1 MKTRLILASLL
12 TLATFSLFAQ
22 EEKEPVKKYGFKSAI
37 IKLSSDVMGQAVEST
52 VYIDDYGAKE
62 CQKVK
67 VSIPGMGDIETATI
81 MKDGKAWSVNYTM
94 KQVQEVDMSANEKL
108 NFLELTDEVR
118 KQYNIQEVGVEKV
131 LDLECKVYTLENEAQ
146 GVKAKIKGWIY
157 KGMTLKSV
165 TEAAGMT
172 ISVVPVEF
180 KENAIVL
187 PQVFDVPKY

>member
-81 MKDGKAWSVNYTM
+81 AKDGKAWSVNYTM
-94 KQVQEVDMSANEKL
+94 KQVQEVDMSSNDKL
-108 NFLELTDEVR
+108 NFLELTDEIR
-118 KQYNIQEVGVEKV
+118 KKYNIQEAGVEKV
-131 LDLECKVYTLENEAQ
+131 LDLECQVYTLENEAQ

-157 KGMTLKSV
+157 KGMTLKSE

-172 ISVVPVEF
+172 ITVTPVEF
-180 KENAIVL
+180 KENAVVL

>member
-67 VSIPGMGDIETATI
+67 VSIPGMGDKETATI
-81 MKDGKAWSVNYTM
+81 AKDGKSWSVNYTM
-94 KQVQEVDMSANEKL
+94 KQVQEVDMSASDKL
-108 NFLELTDEVR
+108 NFLELTDEIR
-118 KQYNIQEVGVEKV
+118 KKYNIQEAGVEKV
-131 LDLECKVYTLENEAQ
+131 LDLECQVYTLENEAQ

-157 KGMTLKSV
+157 KGMTLKSE

-172 ISVVPVEF
+172 ITVTPVEF
-180 KENAIVL
+180 KENAVVL

>member
-81 MKDGKAWSVNYTM
+81 AKDGKAWSVNYTM
-94 KQVQEVDMSANEKL
+94 KQVQEVDMSASDKL
-108 NFLELTDEVR
+108 NFLELTDEIR
-118 KQYNIQEVGVEKV
+118 KKYNIQEAGVEKV
-131 LDLECKVYTLENEAQ
+131 LDLECQVYTLENEAQ

-157 KGMTLKSV
+157 KGMTLKSE

-172 ISVVPVEF
+172 ITVTPVEF
-180 KENAIVL
+180 KENAVVL

>member
-81 MKDGKAWSVNYTM
+81 AKDGKAWSVNYTM
-94 KQVQEVDMSANEKL
+94 KQVQEVDMSANDKL
-108 NFLELTDEVR
+108 NFLELTDEIR
-118 KQYNIQEVGVEKV
+118 KKYNIQEAGVEKV
-131 LDLECKVYTLENEAQ
+131 LDLECQVYTLENEAQ

-157 KGMTLKSV
+157 KGMTLKSE

-172 ISVVPVEF
+172 ITVTPVEF
-180 KENAIVL
+180 KENAVVL

>member
-12 TLATFSLFAQ
+12 SLATFSLFAQ

-81 MKDGKAWSVNYTM
+81 AKDGKAWSVNYTM
-94 KQVQEVDMSANEKL
+94 KQVQEVDMSANDKL
-108 NFLELTDEVR
+108 NFLELTDEIR
-118 KQYNIQEVGVEKV
+118 KKYNIQEAGVEKV
-131 LDLECKVYTLENEAQ
+131 LDLECQVYTLENEAQ

-157 KGMTLKSV
+157 KGMTLKSE

-172 ISVVPVEF
+172 ITVTPVEF
-180 KENAIVL
+180 KENAVVL

>member
-172 ISVVPVEF
+172 ISVIPVEF